1 MSNISSPQTLGK
13 TAGRRVNN
21 LPIYIIVGVLGVFV
35 LVMALV
41 AMDRSQRQHASKA
54 DSEKVGN
61 PNTTRFAQAILPDTT
76 KALSRAAGQPGPP
89 EIPKEQAQAS
99 SEQEL
104 KVPIV
109 KPDDPSIT
117 TGST

>member
-1 MSNISSPQTLGK
+1 MSTISSPQTQGK

-41 AMDRSQRQHASKA
+41 AMDRSQRQHASIA

-61 PNTTRFAQAILPDTT
+61 PNTTKFAKAILADHNEGVIPRLDRQV
-76 KALSRAAGQPGPP
+76 LRRSRKSRPP
-89 EIPKEQAQAS
+89 AS
-99 SEQEL
+99 
-104 KVPIV
+104 KN
-109 KPDDPSIT
+109 
-117 TGST
+117 